1 MTAFRASHWFFGRLL
16 TALVLALGLSG
27 TTFAQKAS
35 LSGSVLEKKEDGK
48 GEAMIGVTVALQGT
62 SIGGVT
68 DVDGTYLLPDIP
80 PGTYTI
86 TYSYVGYVKQV
97 YTAIKFVAGEEKKL
111 NVELVE
117 TDQVIDNA
125 VTIFGDRPLVDVER
139 GKSTQTIGN
148 DVIEAAPQRQ
158 IQGLLNTQ
166 TGIVQNPEGISIRGG
181 RTYETA
187 FIVDGVSAQDPL
199 SGTGFGVDLG
209 TNSLQNIDVTTGGGE
224 VEYGDGSAG
233 IVQATTRSGGEKFE
247 LTLGH
252 KRDNFGFNRDWN
264 SVFNT
269 SVYEASAGGTL
280 FGKGREKNRLRAFFS
295 AKAAFD
301 DQYFKHPA
309 RQVISSIYPDSLWSP
324 TQDNR
329 WSALLKLNYDVSK
342 NIKLSFSY
350 LRSLTVNQ
358 DVNMLRITGNDV
370 QFAPGYQFDFQLQPD
385 NANTY
390 THDSNLE
397 TLQLSHNVSTKFFYK
412 IVASRLFVHLRADA
426 NGRDWRPDVVN
437 SEFDPRS
444 IVQYPN
450 TYFNPND
457 SITFVNPGPGLY
469 NNGGVATLWHDH
481 FVNEY
486 TLRYTGNYYY
496 SMSGV
501 NRLTFG
507 TEAKQQELQWIDI
520 IRPWVGAPVPL
531 ANGGT
536 TQSFR
541 LGDIS
546 DVWKAN
552 PLRGAFYASNRL
564 KYLGLIAEVGGRLEY
579 WFPGSF
585 VDDAVENQG
594 SPIAD
599 QIRKDYKKS
608 TGSIFGHRYKM
619 RLLPKISATFP
630 IKENQVLFFNYNH
643 AMVLPHPS
651 FVYTGLD
658 PFYADRSTLSR
669 LGNPNLNPEVDISY
683 ELGVKSQLTSN
694 DALTVAAYWKD
705 KYDFITSASLQIP
718 DATGQEVTRT
728 IRINSDYAR
737 VRGLEVTYIKRV
749 GRWYRGQ
756 LSGSYSVATGQSS
769 SASETLNSLL
779 NAGVR
784 EDTREL
790 FLAWDS
796 PFDLKTVN
804 TVTYDK
810 PRGFLGVKAL
820 NHFVFYAEA
829 IYRSGRR
836 YTPYILTGNEPN
848 TGRPIY
854 DVNPDPNARYS
865 KLGSSNYWIDLN
877 LRRWFQ
883 VKKVRMEVT
892 LEVTNVFN
900 TRNDIIINPVT
911 GRAWQQGDPVPSS
924 QRDPAY
930 IDPRDSRSSGTP
942 PDNPARYRSPR
953 HFMLG
958 VNIRL

>member
-1 MTAFRASHWFFGRLL
+1 MPFRAPNCFLQRFLITLS
-16 TALVLALGLSG
+16 LVVGCSIAS
-27 TTFAQKAS
+27 FAQKAT
-35 LSGSVLEKKEDGK
+35 LSGSVTEKKEGGK
-48 GEAMIGVTVALQGT
+48 EEAMIGVTIALQGT
-62 SIGGVT
+62 SIGNVT
-68 DVDGTYLLPDIP
+68 DVDGTYLLSDIP
-80 PGTYTI
+80 PGTYAI
-86 TYSYVGYVKQV
+86 TFSYVGYEKQV
-97 YTAIKFVAGEEKKL
+97 YTGIKFVAGEEKKL
-111 NVELVE
+111 TVQLKE

-125 VTIFGDRPLVDVER
+125 VTIFGDRPLVDVDR
-139 GKSTQTIGN
+139 GKSTQTIGS

-158 IQGLLNTQ
+158 LQGLLNTQ

-209 TNSLQNIDVTTGGGE
+209 TNSIQNIEVTTGGGE
-224 VEYGDGSAG
+224 VEYGDGSSG
-233 IVQATTRSGGEKFE
+233 IVQATTRSGGDKFE
-247 LTLGH
+247 FTFGH

-269 SVYEASAGGTL
+269 SVYETSAGGTL
-280 FGKGREKNRLRAFFS
+280 LGKGKDKNRLRAFFS

-301 DQYFKHPA
+301 DQYFKKPA
-309 RQVISSIYPDSLWSP
+309 DQVISSIYPNNMWSP

-329 WSALLKLNYDVSK
+329 WSALLKLNYDLSK
-342 NIKLSFSY
+342 NVKLSFSY

-397 TLQLSHNVSTKFFYK
+397 TLQLTNNVNSKFFYK

-444 IVQYPN
+444 IIQYPN
-450 TYFNPND
+450 TYFNPGD

-481 FVNEY
+481 FVTEY

-496 SMSGV
+496 STSGV

-546 DVWKAN
+546 DVWTAN

-585 VDDAVENQG
+585 VDNAVENQG
-594 SPIAD
+594 SPIAA
-599 QIRKDYKKS
+599 QIREDYKNS
-608 TGSIFGHRYKM
+608 TGSIFGHRFKM

-630 IKENQVLFFNYNH
+630 VKENQVLFFNYNH

-683 ELGVKSQLTSN
+683 ELGLKSQLTTN

-779 NAGVR
+779 NTGIR

-804 TVTYDK
+804 TLTYDK
-810 PRGFLGVKAL
+810 KRGFLGVKAL
-820 NHFVFYAEA
+820 NHFIFYAEA

-836 YTPYILTGNEPN
+836 YTPYILTGNEPI

-877 LRRWFQ
+877 MRRWFQ

-911 GRAWQQGDPVPSS
+911 GRAWQQGDPVPST

-930 IDPRDSRSSGTP
+930 IDPRDGRSSGTP